1 MFATTM
7 QQGRFHGRSEG
18 AGFLAKR
25 ALAFLPEA
33 AGQPILDLGCGTGDL
48 AAALKH
54 GRPASQVAGI
64 DFSLANVEAAR
75 TRTDAI
81 AFHLGDYLDW
91 QGGPFA
97 MIVADSVLHLIE
109 APLEAIVRKIA
120 GDLVPNGLLV
130 ATVPDYCLQ
139 NRLLM
144 LARRL
149 YRLTPPV
156 MDRLVVRVA
165 MLLHPGLSR
174 EALTDR
180 MPYMRNLP
188 RLFGP
193 REQSVFAQAGLHLEH
208 AEPLANP
215 SLAKPR
221 HLLMVWRRR
230 PVAV

>member
-7 QQGRFHGRSEG
+7 RHGRFHGRSEG
-18 AGFLAKR
+18 ARLLAER
-25 ALAFLPEA
+25 ALAYLPEA
-33 AGQPILDLGCGTGDL
+33 AGQSILDLGCGTGDL
-48 AAALKH
+48 AVALKRD
-54 GRPASQVAGI
+54 RPDSRVTGI

-75 TRTDAI
+75 ARTDAI
-81 AFHLGDYLDW
+81 LFHFGDYLHW

-109 APLEAIVRKIA
+109 GPFDAVASKIA
-120 GDLVPNGLLV
+120 GDLAQNGLLV
-130 ATVPDYCLQ
+130 ATVPDNCLQ

-156 MDRLVVRVA
+156 TDSLVVRLA

-174 EALTDR
+174 EVLTDR

-188 RLFGP
+188 RLFGA
-193 REQSVFAQAGLHLEH
+193 REQSVFARMGLHLEH

-221 HLLMVWRRR
+221 HCLMVWRRG